1 MRWKAYCCS
10 SYGVQKNRM
19 RHAALVWTTSWTC
32 ISAGQYLGRGGH
44 SQKALH
50 VAVFFW
56 QMLCQVLQHAWLL

>member
-1 MRWKAYCCS
+1 
-10 SYGVQKNRM
+10 M